1 MEFVILIAVNIA
13 MFAIFY
19 LIISLKLERSASE
32 FREKKLR
39 KVMDEIIKEFNET
52 AERNISILENKISV
66 MKRLMDAS
74 GSLKSIDVS
83 VMDEGN
89 SGFAVKQESELLE
102 QALSPVFNNLSGTK
116 VSASAPRNNISP
128 AERIGNRLSFLGHG
142 LYNVGCKISV
152 VIREKLLSGRDYVDA
167 NSGSRR
173 NSSSVIL
180 PSRGVQIPDRER
192 RFDYTIEE
200 QVIPVSNE
208 GFTIEKEYT
217 DIKDHLLSV
226 EETEEIDK
234 MSEREL
240 TGLFTSSDDKYNL
253 ISDLFNEGYTVELLS
268 RSSGIPVGEIR
279 LVLNLNNS

>member
-1 MEFVILIAVNIA
+1 MEFVILIGVNIA

-32 FREKKLR
+32 FREKRLR

-74 GSLKSIDVS
+74 GSLKSIDIS
-83 VMDEGN
+83 VMDEVDSN
-89 SGFAVKQESELLE
+89 IEDKQKSMPHD
-102 QALSPVFNNLSGTK
+102 QALPPVFNNLSGKK
-116 VSASAPRNNISP
+116 VSASAPRKTISP
-128 AERIGNRLSFLGHG
+128 AERIGSRLSFLGHG
-142 LYNVGCKISV
+142 LYNASCKISLK
-152 VIREKLLSGRDYVDA
+152 IREKLLSGRDYINE
-167 NSGSRR
+167 NSSSRR
-173 NSSSVIL
+173 NLSPVIPSSRSINI
-180 PSRGVQIPDRER
+180 SERES

-200 QVIPVSNE
+200 RVIPVSSE
-208 GFTIEKEYT
+208 DFTIEKEYT
-217 DIKDHLLSV
+217 DIKDHLLAA
-226 EETEEIDK
+226 EEPVEIDK

-240 TGLFTSSDDKYNL
+240 AGLFTSSDDKYNL

>member
-1 MEFVILIAVNIA
+1 MEFVILIGVNIA

-32 FREKKLR
+32 FREKRLR

-74 GSLKSIDVS
+74 GSLKSIDIS
-83 VMDEGN
+83 VMDEVD
-89 SGFAVKQESELLE
+89 SKFEDKQESVPHERTLP
-102 QALSPVFNNLSGTK
+102 PVFNNLSGKK
-116 VSASAPRNNISP
+116 VSASAPRKNISP

-142 LYNVGCKISV
+142 LYNVSCKISLK
-152 VIREKLLSGRDYVDA
+152 IREKMLSGRDYISQ
-167 NSGSRR
+167 NSISRR
-173 NSSSVIL
+173 NSSPVIPSSRSVSI
-180 PSRGVQIPDRER
+180 SERES

-200 QVIPVSNE
+200 RVIPVNSE
-208 GFTIEKEYT
+208 DFTIEKEYT
-217 DIKDHLLSV
+217 DIKDHLLAA
-226 EETEEIDK
+226 EEPVEIDK

-240 TGLFTSSDDKYNL
+240 TGLFTSSNDKYNL